1 MAEKLKEV
9 FHKKGY
15 TFFLESPT
23 NQQFIILENEKMKEL
38 IFDKNRTVMI
48 VSHNPDTVRQLCT
61 SVLWIHEGKV
71 RMQGDVETVL
81 EAYEG
86 ET

>member
-1 MAEKLKEV
+1 
-9 FHKKGY
+9 
-15 TFFLESPT
+15 
-23 NQQFIILENEKMKEL
+23 MKEL

-71 RMQGDVETVL
+71 RMQGDVEAVL

>member
-1 MAEKLKEV
+1 
-9 FHKKGY
+9 
-15 TFFLESPT
+15 
-23 NQQFIILENEKMKEL
+23 
-38 IFDKNRTVMI
+38 MI

-71 RMQGDVETVL
+71 RMQGDVETML

-86 ET
+86 KEQGKINISDFYSGRIKEWL